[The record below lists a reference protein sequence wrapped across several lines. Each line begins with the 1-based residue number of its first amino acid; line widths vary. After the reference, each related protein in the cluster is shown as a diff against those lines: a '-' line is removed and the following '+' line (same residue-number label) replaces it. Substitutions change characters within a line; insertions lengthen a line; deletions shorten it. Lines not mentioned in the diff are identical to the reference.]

1 MTGLLS
7 HQTAQTPIQ
16 SVKQHYRRLTTSRL
30 PPYQTRNQTQTTTSS
45 PKPLENIPMAAAPFI
60 TDLPVEK
67 PGRNG
72 SHFDVPYIEPFLAKH
87 SAWYR
92 RHSKVQQV
100 TEADLATEGE
110 SQRRS
115 SSVASEAA
123 GSAGLAT
130 TTSEPE
136 PGLKHAEPLGKEE
149 QKTRRS
155 SVVKALRWAF
165 WYNGNE

>member
-1 MTGLLS
+1 VTGLIS

-16 SVKQHYRRLTTSRL
+16 SIKQQYKGLTTSRL
-30 PPYQTRNQTQTTTSS
+30 PPYQTPESNSNNYTFTKTL
-45 PKPLENIPMAAAPFI
+45 KNIPMAAAPFL
-60 TDLPVEK
+60 TDLPIEK
-67 PGRNG
+67 SGRNG

-92 RHSKVQQV
+92 RHSKVQPV

-115 SSVASEAA
+115 SSVASEETDSAA
-123 GSAGLAT
+123 PAAT
-130 TTSEPE
+130 ASEPKQ
-136 PGLKHAEPLGKEE
+136 GLKHAEPLGKEE

>member
-1 MTGLLS
+1 
-7 HQTAQTPIQ
+7 
-16 SVKQHYRRLTTSRL
+16 
-30 PPYQTRNQTQTTTSS
+30 
-45 PKPLENIPMAAAPFI
+45 MAAAPFL

-67 PGRNG
+67 PGRRG
-72 SHFDVPYIEPFLAKH
+72 SHFDEPFIEPFLAKH

-92 RHSKVQQV
+92 RHSKAQPV
-100 TEADLATEGE
+100 EGADLATEGE

-115 SSVASEAA
+115 SSVASEETDSAA
-123 GSAGLAT
+123 PAAT
-130 TTSEPE
+130 ASEPKQ
-136 PGLKHAEPLGKEE
+136 GLKHAEPLGKEE

>member
-1 MTGLLS
+1 
-7 HQTAQTPIQ
+7 
-16 SVKQHYRRLTTSRL
+16 
-30 PPYQTRNQTQTTTSS
+30 
-45 PKPLENIPMAAAPFI
+45 MAAAPFI

-67 PGRNG
+67 PGRRG
-72 SHFDVPYIEPFLAKH
+72 SHFDEPYVGPFLAKH

-92 RHSKVQQV
+92 RHSKAQPV
-100 TEADLATEGE
+100 EGADLATEGE

-115 SSVASEAA
+115 SSVASEATD
-123 GSAGLAT
+123 SAAPAA

-136 PGLKHAEPLGKEE
+136 QGLKHAEHLGKEE

>member
-1 MTGLLS
+1 
-7 HQTAQTPIQ
+7 
-16 SVKQHYRRLTTSRL
+16 
-30 PPYQTRNQTQTTTSS
+30 
-45 PKPLENIPMAAAPFI
+45 MAAAPFL

-67 PGRNG
+67 PGHNG
-72 SHFDVPYIEPFLAKH
+72 SHFNLPYTEPFLAKH

-92 RHSKVQQV
+92 RHSRVQPM
-100 TEADLATEGE
+100 TEANLATEGE
-110 SQRRS
+110 SQRIS
-115 SSVASEAA
+115 TSVASEAT
-123 GSAGLAT
+123 GSAALAT

-136 PGLKHAEPLGKEE
+136 QGLKHAESLGKEK